1 LPQTGESIV
10 PKLNTDSNQEE
21 TMLEFPNLF
30 EPGRIGKIGLKN
42 RIVFPPMV
50 THMATSEGGITDQ
63 LIDYYAERARGGVGL
78 VVIEGSFPS
87 PIGHPKRIALDHDRR
102 IPGLQRLVEA
112 IHKGGAKA
120 VIEVNTHM
128 GRQDQYPMSPSDV
141 PHPITGVKP
150 RPATLA
156 DIKKLREEYGE
167 AAKRVKEAG
176 FDGIMIHGG
185 TGYLVAEFL
194 SPLVNRRTDEYGGD
208 VRRRAR
214 FPLELVEVTR
224 EKVGSDYPIIFRV
237 MSHER
242 VAGGLDTEDA
252 IPICKMFQENGVDAI
267 DVTTG
272 SAVSHEWTAPPMY
285 LPAGCNTDVSEA
297 IKREVRIPVSV
308 AGKINDPYL
317 AEQILRERKADF
329 VDIGR
334 GLLADPNFVNKTIEG
349 RVADIRKCIA
359 CVRCGEQILVSMD
372 PVMCTVNPA
381 AGKEKEFEAKLE
393 VVGKK
398 KKVLVLGGG
407 PAGMEAAII
416 ADQRGH
422 DVTLW
427 EKSETLGGNLNLAV
441 IPSGKGDMK
450 NFLNY
455 LNKQLKESR
464 VKINL
469 EKEAT
474 IESVKEFSP
483 DAVVVAIGS
492 NPFIVDIPGIG
503 GEYVLGFSEVLSG
516 RKEVAGKKMVVWGA
530 GFVGCEVAYF
540 LAEKG
545 NDVTL
550 IFPEPEPAPDVAYPD
565 MRKLLLTKLEE
576 SKVKIVVGVKQFRE
590 ITSKGI
596 AFIDKEEK
604 EVFIEATNIVL
615 ATGARPKSTFAR
627 SLRSVI
633 PELYEV
639 GDCVET
645 RRLLEAIREGAE
657 AALKI

>member
-1 LPQTGESIV
+1 MSEF
-10 PKLNTDSNQEE
+10 PKL
-21 TMLEFPNLF
+21 F
-30 EPGRIGKIGLKN
+30 ESGRIGKLDLKN
-42 RIVFPPMV
+42 RILFPPMA
-50 THMATSEGGITDQ
+50 THMATVEGDVTDQ

-102 IPGLQRLVEA
+102 MLGLQRLVES
-112 IHKGGAKA
+112 IHKEGTKV

-128 GRQDQYPMSPSDV
+128 GRLDQNPMSPSDV
-141 PHPITGVKP
+141 PHPLTGVKP

-156 DIKKLREEYGE
+156 DIKKQLEEYGE

-224 EKVGSDYPIIFRV
+224 EKVGPDYPLIFRL
-237 MSHER
+237 MSHDR
-242 VAGGLDTEDA
+242 VPGGLDTEEA
-252 IPICKMFQENGVDAI
+252 IVISKMLQENGIDAI

-285 LPAGCNTDVSEA
+285 MPAGCNTDVSEA
-297 IKREVRIPVSV
+297 IKKEIKIPVSV

-317 AEQILRERKADF
+317 AEQILREGKADF

-334 GLLADPNFVNKTIEG
+334 GLLADPDFVNKTIKG
-349 RVADIRKCIA
+349 RVEDIRRCIG
-359 CVRCGEQILVSMD
+359 CLRCGEQILVSKD
-372 PVMCTVNPA
+372 PIICTVNPA
-381 AGKEKEFEAKLE
+381 VGKEKEFASRLKA
-393 VVGKK
+393 VGKK
-398 KKVLVLGGG
+398 KKVLVIGGG

-416 ADQRGH
+416 ADRRGH

-427 EKSETLGGNLNLAV
+427 ERSDKPGGNLNLAV

-450 NFLNY
+450 NFLDY
-455 LNKQLKESR
+455 LNKELQESR
-464 VKINL
+464 VKVNL
-469 EKEAT
+469 DKEAT
-474 IESVKEFSP
+474 IESVKKFAP
-483 DAVVVAIGS
+483 DAVVVAVGS

-503 GEYVLGFSEVLSG
+503 GKNVVGFSEVLSK
-516 RKEVAGKKMVVWGA
+516 RKEVGGKKFLVWGA

-550 IFPEPEPAPDVAYPD
+550 IFPESEPAPDVAYPD
-565 MRKLLLTKLEE
+565 MKKLLLKKLEE
-576 SKVKIVVGVKQFRE
+576 NKVKIEVGVRQFRE

-596 AFIDKEEK
+596 ALVDKEGK
-604 EVFIEATNIVL
+604 ELFIEAAIIVL
-615 ATGARPKSTFAR
+615 ATGARPQSTFAR
-627 SLRSVI
+627 SLGREI

-645 RRLLEAIREGAE
+645 RRILEAIHDGAE

>member
-1 LPQTGESIV
+1 ML
-10 PKLNTDSNQEE
+10 KLAK
-21 TMLEFPNLF
+21 LF
-30 EPGRIGKIGLKN
+30 EPGRIGKIDLKN
-42 RIVFPPMV
+42 RVVFPPMV
-50 THMATSEGGITDQ
+50 THMATFEGDVTDQ

-112 IHKGGAKA
+112 IHKEGAKV

-156 DIKKLREEYGE
+156 DMKKLKEEYGE

-176 FDGIMIHGG
+176 FDGMMIHGG

-208 VRRRAR
+208 SRGRAR
-214 FPLELVEVTR
+214 FPLELVEMTR
-224 EKVGSDYPIIFRV
+224 EKVGSDYSIIFRV

-242 VAGGLDTEDA
+242 VSGGLDTEDA
-252 IPICKMFQENGVDAI
+252 IAICKMFQENGVDAI

-272 SAVSHEWTAPPMY
+272 SAISHEWTAPPMY

-297 IKREVRIPVSV
+297 IKKEVKIPVSV

-317 AEQILRERKADF
+317 ADQILREGKADF
-329 VDIGR
+329 IDIGR
-334 GLLADPNFVNKTIEG
+334 GLLADPNFVKKTMEG

-359 CVRCGEQILVSMD
+359 CVRCGEQTLLSKD
-372 PVMCTVNPA
+372 PVICTVNPA
-381 AGKEKEFEAKLE
+381 VGKEKEFESKLKII
-393 VVGKK
+393 GKK
-398 KKVLVLGGG
+398 KKVLVVGGG

-416 ADQRGH
+416 ADRRGH

-427 EKSETLGGNLNLAV
+427 ERSDQLGGYLNLAV

-455 LNKQLKESR
+455 LNKQLQESK
-464 VKINL
+464 VMVNL
-469 EKEAT
+469 DKEAT
-474 IESVKEFSP
+474 VESVEEFSP
-483 DAVVVAIGS
+483 DAVVVATGS
-492 NPFIVDIPGIG
+492 YPFAVDIPGIAG
-503 GEYVLGFSEVLSG
+503 KNVIGFSEVLSG
-516 RKEVAGKKMVVWGA
+516 RKEVKGKKIVVWGA

-550 IFPEPEPAPDVAYPD
+550 IFPELEPAPDVVYPD
-565 MRKLLLTKLEE
+565 MRKLLLKKLEE
-576 SKVKIVVGVKQFRE
+576 NKVKIEVGVRQFTK

-596 AFIDKEEK
+596 ELINKEGK
-604 EVFIEATNIVL
+604 EVFIEAANIVL
-615 ATGARPKSTFAR
+615 ATGARPQSALAR
-627 SLRSVI
+627 SLRSEI
-633 PELYEV
+633 DELYEV

-645 RRLLEAIREGAE
+645 RRLLEAIHEGAE

>member
-1 LPQTGESIV
+1 
-10 PKLNTDSNQEE
+10 
-21 TMLEFPNLF
+21 MLEFTKLF
-30 EPGRIGKIGLKN
+30 EPGRIGKIDLKN

-50 THMATSEGGITDQ
+50 THMATVEGDVTDQ

-78 VVIEGSFPS
+78 IVIEGSFPS

-112 IHKGGAKA
+112 IHKEGAKV

-156 DIKKLREEYGE
+156 DIKKLEEEYGE

-208 VRRRAR
+208 FRGRAR

-252 IPICKMFQENGVDAI
+252 IAICKMFQENGVDAI

-272 SAVSHEWTAPPMY
+272 SAISHEWTAPPMY
-285 LPAGCNTDVSEA
+285 LPAGCNTDVSKA
-297 IKREVRIPVSV
+297 IKKEVRIPVSV

-317 AEQILRERKADF
+317 AEQILREGKADF

-334 GLLADPNFVNKTIEG
+334 GLLADPHFVNKTIEG

-359 CVRCGEQILVSMD
+359 CVRCGEQTLLSKD
-372 PVMCTVNPA
+372 PVICTVNPA
-381 AGKEKEFEAKLE
+381 VGKEKEFESKLK

-416 ADQRGH
+416 ADRRGH

-427 EKSETLGGNLNLAV
+427 EKSEKLGGHLNLAV

-455 LNKQLKESR
+455 LNKQLQESN
-464 VKINL
+464 VKVNL
-469 EKEAT
+469 DKEAT
-474 IESVKEFSP
+474 VESIKEFSP

-492 NPFIVDIPGIG
+492 NPFIVDIPGIV
-503 GEYVLGFSEVLSG
+503 GENVIGFSEVLSG
-516 RKEVAGKKMVVWGA
+516 RKEVEGKKMVVWGA

-550 IFPEPEPAPDVAYPD
+550 IFPESEPAPDVAYPD
-565 MRKLLLTKLEE
+565 MRKLLLKKLEE
-576 SKVKIVVGVKQFRE
+576 NKVKIVVGVRQFRE

-596 AFIDKEEK
+596 AFIDKEAK

-615 ATGARPKSTFAR
+615 ATGARPQITFAR
-627 SLRSVI
+627 SLRSEI
-633 PELYEV
+633 HELYEV

-645 RRLLEAIREGAE
+645 RRLLEAIHEGAE

>member
-1 LPQTGESIV
+1 MPEF
-10 PKLNTDSNQEE
+10 PKL
-21 TMLEFPNLF
+21 F
-30 EPGRIGKIGLKN
+30 ESGRIGKLDLKN
-42 RIVFPPMV
+42 RILFPPMA
-50 THMATSEGGITDQ
+50 THMATIEGDVTDQ

-87 PIGHPKRIALDHDRR
+87 PIGHPKRIALDHDGR

-112 IHKGGAKA
+112 IHREGAKV

-128 GRQDQYPMSPSDV
+128 GRQDQNPMSPSDV
-141 PHPITGVKP
+141 PHPVTGVRP

-156 DIKKLREEYGE
+156 DIEKQEEEYGE
-167 AAKRVKEAG
+167 AAIRVKKAG

-194 SPLVNRRTDEYGGD
+194 SPLVNRRTDKYGGD
-208 VRRRAR
+208 VRGRAR

-224 EKVGSDYPIIFRV
+224 EKVGAHYPVIFRL
-237 MSHER
+237 MSHDR
-242 VAGGLDTEDA
+242 VPGGLDTEEA
-252 IPICKMFQENGVDAI
+252 IVISKMLQENGADAI

-285 LPAGCNTDVSEA
+285 MPAGCNTDVSEA
-297 IKREVRIPVSV
+297 IRKEVKIPVSV

-317 AEQILRERKADF
+317 AEQILREGKADF

-334 GLLADPNFVNKTIEG
+334 GLLADPDFVNKTIKG
-349 RVADIRKCIA
+349 RVEDIRRCIG
-359 CVRCGEQILVSMD
+359 CVRCGEQILVSKD
-372 PVMCTVNPA
+372 PIICTVNPA
-381 AGKEKEFEAKLE
+381 VGKEKEFESKLK

-398 KKVLVLGGG
+398 KKVLVIGGG
-407 PAGMEAAII
+407 PAGMEAATI
-416 ADQRGH
+416 ADRRGH

-427 EKSETLGGNLNLAV
+427 ERSDKPGGNLNLAV

-450 NFLNY
+450 NFLDY
-455 LNKQLKESR
+455 LNKELQESR
-464 VKINL
+464 VKVNL
-469 EKEAT
+469 DKEAT
-474 IESVKEFSP
+474 IESVKKFAP
-483 DAVVVAIGS
+483 DAVVVAVGS

-503 GEYVLGFSEVLSG
+503 GKNVVGFSEVLSK
-516 RKEVAGKKMVVWGA
+516 RKEVGCKKIVVWGA

-550 IFPEPEPAPDVAYPD
+550 IFPESEPAPDVAYPD
-565 MRKLLLTKLEE
+565 MKKLLLKKLEE
-576 SKVKIVVGVKQFRE
+576 NKVKIEVGVRQFKE

-596 AFIDKEEK
+596 ALIDKEGRDL
-604 EVFIEATNIVL
+604 FIEAAKIVL
-615 ATGARPKSTFAR
+615 ATGARPQGTFAR
-627 SLRSVI
+627 SLGREI

-639 GDCVET
+639 GDCLET
-645 RRLLEAIREGAE
+645 RRLLEAIHDGAE
-657 AALKI
+657 VALKI